1 MSYFLIISQIK
12 NNHDLFLIFFSH
24 VLWLVQSHR
33 ESFGPAQVTDKTSA
47 LVAQVS
53 SDNFIFT
60 FLMENVEIFIR
71 ELSFPV
77 ETTSFCLG

>member
-1 MSYFLIISQIK
+1 
-12 NNHDLFLIFFSH
+12 
-24 VLWLVQSHR
+24 VQSHW
-33 ESFGPAQVTDKTSA
+33 ESFAPAQVTDKTSA

-77 ETTSFCLG
+77 ETTSFCFG